1 MNNSILSALFRNVEV
16 VMSRVALPGTVSF
29 SQQRYILDRA
39 RQYSLHADNSW
50 ADIPVPTQLAE
61 ECREARPCAVETQ
74 ETEEVCRVLA
84 GIVVHVATFS
94 QPDVA
99 FAAQFTSSV
108 PSSYARLRL
117 LRRVLGYLARTA
129 ALRITYARSPAAE
142 GLGFAFG
149 GPPGQLKM
157 PVDAD
162 HAVDR
167 STTGWVIILANAVV
181 LWAVRAQ
188 VQPSISSTEA
198 ELYGLSTAVC
208 DLLYRASTSW
218 RSWGASSMAP
228 FLFSATARVLGSS

>member
-1 MNNSILSALFRNVEV
+1 M
-16 VMSRVALPGTVSF
+16 
-29 SQQRYILDRA
+29 
-39 RQYSLHADNSW
+39 
-50 ADIPVPTQLAE
+50 
-61 ECREARPCAVETQ
+61 
-74 ETEEVCRVLA
+74 CRVLA

-94 QPDVA
+94 RPDVA

-129 ALRITYARSPAAE
+129 ELRITYARSPAAG
-142 GLGFAFG
+142 GLDLAFG
-149 GPPGQLKM
+149 GPPEQLKM

-167 STTGWVIILANAVV
+167 STTGWVILLGLAAV

-188 VQPSISSTEA
+188 VQPSISSTES

-208 DLLYRASTSW
+208 DLLACINVAEELWGTSS
-218 RSWGASSMAP
+218 RAP
-228 FLFSATARVLGSS
+228 FLFSATAGALGSSWRTRRRRRALGTSIGDGTLCVTTRPRAPSLSARSRVQRTRPTSLPRPWAARPSRTIALWS

>member
-1 MNNSILSALFRNVEV
+1 M
-16 VMSRVALPGTVSF
+16 
-29 SQQRYILDRA
+29 
-39 RQYSLHADNSW
+39 
-50 ADIPVPTQLAE
+50 
-61 ECREARPCAVETQ
+61 
-74 ETEEVCRVLA
+74 CRVLA

-94 QPDVA
+94 RPDVA

-129 ALRITYARSPAAE
+129 ELRITYGCTLGLRRRGGWTSRSV
-142 GLGFAFG
+142 GYRSSSRCV
-149 GPPGQLKM
+149 

-167 STTGWVIILANAVV
+167 STTGWVILLGLAAV

-188 VQPSISSTEA
+188 VQPSISSTES

-208 DLLYRASTSW
+208 DLLACINVAEELWGTSS
-218 RSWGASSMAP
+218 RAP
-228 FLFSATARVLGSS
+228 FLFSATAGALGSSWRTRRRRRALGTSIGDGTLCVTTRPRAPSLSARSRVQRTRPTSLPRPWAARPSRTIALWS